1 MLNAK
6 CTMLD
11 AKCSMSKN
19 AYIRGGT
26 AAIECDFAVGA
37 LQKSKNMRS
46 DS

>member
-6 CTMLD
+6 CTMLN
-11 AKCSMSKN
+11 AKCSMSKI

-26 AAIECDFAVGA
+26 AAMECYFAVGA
-37 LQKSKNMRS
+37 LQKLKNMCS